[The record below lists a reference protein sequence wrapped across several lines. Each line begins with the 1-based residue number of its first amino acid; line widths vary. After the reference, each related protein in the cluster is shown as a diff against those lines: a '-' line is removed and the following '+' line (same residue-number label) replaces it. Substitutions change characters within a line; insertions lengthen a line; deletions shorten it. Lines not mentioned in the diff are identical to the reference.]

1 LNKEPSI
8 LEARNL
14 QVRKAGVL
22 ILDIPA
28 LQIEEGELLSLIGP
42 NGAGKSTLLQS
53 LGSLTKLAA
62 GEIIFKGERIAADHA
77 GFGYR
82 RRISMV
88 FQDPLLFDTTVFEN
102 VASGLRIRGLKKE
115 KIDRIVGENL
125 ERFGIPHLLQRSAR
139 KISGGEA
146 QRVALARAFATQPEI
161 LFLDE
166 PFASLDPPTRESL
179 LMDLEAILRQTGT
192 TTLMATHDRMEALR
206 FSDRIAVMSQGK
218 IFQIGSPYEVMNH
231 PVDAFVASFVG
242 METILEGTVIQS
254 DQGSFLTLVGEKMV
268 EAVGDIGL
276 GDRVTLCIRP
286 ENVTLSVT
294 PIHQATSARNV
305 FQGIVEKVVPMGIY
319 YKVQLQCGFPLVA
332 YITTHSVDNLKL
344 EEGKEVIAS
353 FKATAIHV
361 VRKREKVQ
369 TPLSSP

>member
-1 LNKEPSI
+1 
-8 LEARNL
+8 
-14 QVRKAGVL
+14 
-22 ILDIPA
+22 
-28 LQIEEGELLSLIGP
+28 
-42 NGAGKSTLLQS
+42 
-53 LGSLTKLAA
+53 
-62 GEIIFKGERIAADHA
+62 
-77 GFGYR
+77 
-82 RRISMV
+82 
-88 FQDPLLFDTTVFEN
+88 
-102 VASGLRIRGLKKE
+102 
-115 KIDRIVGENL
+115 
-125 ERFGIPHLLQRSAR
+125 
-139 KISGGEA
+139 
-146 QRVALARAFATQPEI
+146 
-161 LFLDE
+161 
-166 PFASLDPPTRESL
+166 
-179 LMDLEAILRQTGT
+179 
-192 TTLMATHDRMEALR
+192 
-206 FSDRIAVMSQGK
+206 
-218 IFQIGSPYEVMNH
+218 MNH

-242 METILEGTVIQS
+242 METLLEGTVIKA
-254 DQGSFLTLVGEKMV
+254 DQGSFLTLVGEKMI

-305 FQGIVEKVVPMGIY
+305 FPGIVEKVVPMGIY

>member
-1 LNKEPSI
+1 MSKGPSI
-8 LEARNL
+8 LKVRDL
-14 QVRKAGVL
+14 QVRKAGVF

-42 NGAGKSTLLQS
+42 NGAGKSTLLQT
-53 LGSLTKLAA
+53 LASLTKLAA

-77 GFGYR
+77 GFAYR

-115 KIDRIVGENL
+115 EIDRIVGENL

-166 PFASLDPPTRESL
+166 PFASLDPPTRETL
-179 LMDLEAILRQTGT
+179 LTDLEAILRQTGT

-206 FSDRIAVMSQGK
+206 FSDRIAVMSQGR

-231 PVDAFVASFVG
+231 PIDAFVASFVG
-242 METILEGTVIQS
+242 VETILEGTVIKA
-254 DQGSFLTLVGEKMV
+254 DQGSFLTLIGTKKI

-276 GDRVTLCIRP
+276 GDWVTLGIRP
-286 ENVTLSVT
+286 ENVTLAVP
-294 PIHQATSARNV
+294 PIQEATSARNV
-305 FQGIVEKVVPMGIY
+305 FPGVVEKIVPLGLY

-332 YITTHSVDNLKL
+332 YITTHSLDHLKL

-353 FKATAIHV
+353 FKATSIQV
-361 VRKREKVQ
+361 VKRREKVPP
-369 TPLSSP
+369 TL

>member
-1 LNKEPSI
+1 MSKGSSI

-62 GEIIFKGERIAADHA
+62 GEIIFKGGRIAADHA
-77 GFGYR
+77 GFAYR

-139 KISGGEA
+139 KISGGKPSGWLW
-146 QRVALARAFATQPEI
+146 QGL
-161 LFLDE
+161 
-166 PFASLDPPTRESL
+166 SPPNPRFFFSTSL
-179 LMDLEAILRQTGT
+179 LPPLTPPP
-192 TTLMATHDRMEALR
+192 
-206 FSDRIAVMSQGK
+206 VN
-218 IFQIGSPYEVMNH
+218 PY
-231 PVDAFVASFVG
+231 
-242 METILEGTVIQS
+242 
-254 DQGSFLTLVGEKMV
+254 
-268 EAVGDIGL
+268 
-276 GDRVTLCIRP
+276 
-286 ENVTLSVT
+286 
-294 PIHQATSARNV
+294 
-305 FQGIVEKVVPMGIY
+305 
-319 YKVQLQCGFPLVA
+319 
-332 YITTHSVDNLKL
+332 
-344 EEGKEVIAS
+344 
-353 FKATAIHV
+353 
-361 VRKREKVQ
+361 
-369 TPLSSP
+369 